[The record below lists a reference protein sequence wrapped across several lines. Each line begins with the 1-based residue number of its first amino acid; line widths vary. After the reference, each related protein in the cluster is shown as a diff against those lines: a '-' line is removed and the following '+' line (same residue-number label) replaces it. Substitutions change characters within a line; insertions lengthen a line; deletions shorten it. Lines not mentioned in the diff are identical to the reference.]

1 MNMKKNSWKEA
12 LLPCDERR
20 DLLVGHDKADA
31 LTISC
36 DHFIETGK
44 RAIAERGKF
53 CVALAGGSTPK
64 EIYTLLAKDPGYRT
78 ALEWSKVYL
87 FWSDER
93 YVPQSHSDSNYR
105 MAMEAGLETL
115 GIPASQIFPFDTA
128 IDIEQSAIGYEKLL
142 HRHTNGVLDLVMLG
156 MGEDG
161 HTASL
166 FPRTAGL
173 KDSMHLAI
181 ASDAPENSC
190 SRLTLTFT
198 AINSARTI
206 ALYVFG
212 ATKALMVAKALL
224 GPYDPI
230 EVPAQ
235 QVGLKTNKAL
245 WILDYPAAAPVI
257 KFILEGI

>member
-1 MNMKKNSWKEA
+1 M
-12 LLPCDERR
+12 PCDERR
-20 DLLVGHDKADA
+20 DILVGHDKAEA

-36 DHFIETGK
+36 DHFIDTAK
-44 RAIAERGKF
+44 QAIAERGRF
-53 CVALAGGSTPK
+53 CVALSGGSTPK
-64 EIYTLLAKDPGYRT
+64 EIYTLLAKAPSYRT
-78 ALEWSKVYL
+78 AIEWSKVYL

-93 YVPQSHSDSNYR
+93 RVPHSHIDSNYR
-105 MAMEAGLETL
+105 MAMEAGLATL
-115 GIPASQIFPFDTA
+115 GIPASQIFPFDTT
-128 IDIEQSAIGYEKLL
+128 IDIEQSAREYEKLL
-142 HRHTNGVLDLVMLG
+142 LTHTNGVLDLLMLG

-173 KDSMHLAI
+173 KDSTHLAI
-181 ASDAPENSC
+181 ANEVPEKGC
-190 SRLTLTFT
+190 TRLTLTFK

-212 ATKALMVAKALL
+212 ASKAAIVARTLL

-235 QVGLKTNKAL
+235 QVGLTTNKAL

-257 KFILEGI
+257 KAILEGI